1 MYDLDQDLGE
11 TQNLTKSNTLKL
23 NKLIEELEQWET
35 EMSEPLWFE
44 EKGWMDVTYN
54 IHKQL
59 MQNKKVT
66 QKEPKGKLYSNAD

>member
-1 MYDLDQDLGE
+1 M
-11 TQNLTKSNTLKL
+11 
-23 NKLIEELEQWET
+23 IEELEQWET

-66 QKEPKGKLYSNAD
+66 QKEPKGKLYPNAN